1 LKISHK
7 LFRCREFVSPLDTAE
22 VPVVTFADF
31 VVVTNDTFSM
41 HYVRQPVLEAM
52 LGTFDG
58 LGKLP
63 QHQLGKRSL
72 SVGDSST
79 K

>member
-1 LKISHK
+1 
-7 LFRCREFVSPLDTAE
+7 
-22 VPVVTFADF
+22 
-31 VVVTNDTFSM
+31 M